1 MRTKDEFNEQRQ
13 RQQLL
18 NAAWKLFYEQG
29 YEDTTVEEII
39 ELSGTS
45 KGRTPGFHV

>member
-1 MRTKDEFNEQRQ
+1 MAKKSTRNTRG
-13 RQQLL
+13 RIVS
-18 NAAWKLFYEQG
+18 AAWKLFYEQG

-45 KGRTPGFHV
+45 KRLFLPLF